1 MIYQKKVLI
10 VILFCFLA
18 FLKQSIA
25 QDSLFYFNKRHSASL
40 QFIGLAFHPK
50 GGTYP
55 QHYHRKLDP
64 KAYFVIELGGA
75 AQYRYRLSKRWSTG
89 AGFAY
94 YSDCAAMPA
103 GIIQLGFRWHI
114 IAKPKHNLSLAFGP
128 TLLFRRDWHELE
140 GYITD
145 AFFAESVYGRWQY
158 RFYLV
163 PELEYG
169 FSVNDKWD
177 VFYSLIPG
185 GQHVSTSSVGARF
198 NWR

>member
-1 MIYQKKVLI
+1 MITRPLCIFLI
-10 VILFCFLA
+10 LLLSLGA
-18 FLKQSIA
+18 NYASA
-25 QDSLFYFNKRHSASL
+25 QEIPFYFENRNSGSA
-40 QFIGLAFHPK
+40 QFIGLAFHPL

-75 AQYRYRLSKRWSTG
+75 LQYRYRLSKRWSTG
-89 AGFAY
+89 AGLAL
-94 YSDCAAMPA
+94 YSDCAAKTA
-103 GIIQLGFRWHI
+103 GIVQLGFRWHI
-114 IAKPKHNLSLAFGP
+114 ITRPKHNFSLGFGP

-140 GYITD
+140 DYVTD
-145 AFFAESVYGRWQY
+145 AFFAESVYKKWQY

-169 FSVNDKWD
+169 YSVNHNWD

-185 GQHVSTSSVGARF
+185 GQHVSTSSIGMRY
-198 NWR
+198 NW